1 VSLWIELVSL
11 SSFFA
16 PGGISAFL
24 QTRSGVRS
32 TQAAWCF
39 ISSPGDNYYQL
50 GLSASLVL
58 VLGRAEC
65 FGISPYFMLSTSSL
79 QARCT
84 WTIDRVILKVSQWTL
99 HLTYINYEIQMV
111 FPSSIGFSNFPL
123 PTFDSQK
130 FCHGRF
136 RRTKYPFTSRVRML
150 LKDRD
155 GKSWLWEDP
164 LSMHAHGVASGEA
177 LIIFNHYH

>member
-1 VSLWIELVSL
+1 
-11 SSFFA
+11 
-16 PGGISAFL
+16 
-24 QTRSGVRS
+24 
-32 TQAAWCF
+32 
-39 ISSPGDNYYQL
+39 
-50 GLSASLVL
+50 
-58 VLGRAEC
+58 
-65 FGISPYFMLSTSSL
+65 MLSTSSL